1 MIRHRYG
8 GLADDVAGN
17 EHRAQNPWSPWWPSQ
32 ATAHTRQQSGR
43 QLITP

>member
-17 EHRAQNPWSPWWPSQ
+17 EIKIP
-32 ATAHTRQQSGR
+32 GR
-43 QLITP
+43 PGGRP

>member
-17 EHRAQNPWSPWWPSQ
+17 EHRAQNPRSPWWLSQ
-32 ATAHTRQQSGR
+32 ARTHTRQQFDR